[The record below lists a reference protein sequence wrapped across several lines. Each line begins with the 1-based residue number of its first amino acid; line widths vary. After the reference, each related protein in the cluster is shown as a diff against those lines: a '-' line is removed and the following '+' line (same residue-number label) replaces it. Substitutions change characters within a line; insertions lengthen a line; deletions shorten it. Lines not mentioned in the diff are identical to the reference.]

1 MGLSEVKE
9 ELIRLEEQ
17 RRAAWV
23 ERDEKSLEDLMAEDF
38 IEINYF
44 GRMPKRDILEDL
56 FPKLTLNRFE
66 MEDFELVAGSDDVA
80 TVTYHCYESI
90 TFEGSEVHGEFHVA
104 ATYRRRDGR
113 WRLLLWQITPF
124 NG

>member
-1 MGLSEVKE
+1 MGASEVKE
-9 ELIRLEEQ
+9 ELIRGEE
-17 RRAAWV
+17 RRRTAWV
-23 ERDEKSLEDLMAEDF
+23 DRDAKALDDLMADDF

-44 GRMPKRDILEDL
+44 GRTPKSDILEDL

-113 WRLLLWQITPF
+113 WQLLLWQITPF